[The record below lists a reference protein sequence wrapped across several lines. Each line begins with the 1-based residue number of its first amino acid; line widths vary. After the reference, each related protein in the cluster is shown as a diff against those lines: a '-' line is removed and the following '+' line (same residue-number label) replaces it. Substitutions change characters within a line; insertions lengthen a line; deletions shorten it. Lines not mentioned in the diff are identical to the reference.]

1 LRLGPSLI
9 LVSSVLASACKTQ
22 VPNKEKRADE
32 SQPSQGANHGLLSDG
47 PFEGAITLHLSGGGE
62 QGDAIYHVKDQR
74 VRLDLPGDAGPGA
87 FVFDTKKNTG
97 AILGRDGKLVASL
110 GSAPAA
116 ARSGTPPVIERTG
129 KTDSIAGY
137 TCELW
142 KVREGATSRDAC
154 VVDNVSWAS
163 GSSQLASWLPSGVFP
178 LRVIER
184 DRTGT
189 ETSRLEVVRIERK
202 SEANT
207 LFTTPAP

>member
-1 LRLGPSLI
+1 
-9 LVSSVLASACKTQ
+9 
-22 VPNKEKRADE
+22 
-32 SQPSQGANHGLLSDG
+32 
-47 PFEGAITLHLSGGGE
+47 LHLSGGGE
-62 QGDAIYHVKDQR
+62 QGDAVYHVKGER

-87 FVFDTKKNTG
+87 FVFDAKKNTG

-184 DRTGT
+184 DRTGA
-189 ETSRLEVVRIERK
+189 ETSRLEVVRVERK
-202 SEANT
+202 SQADP
-207 LFTTPAP
+207 LFAAPESTGL